1 MNPQS
6 NRDDEQSRVPD
17 GGACDDAAARSI
29 EVGPNH
35 RRGITS
41 TLACLDEVLCDIDQM
56 LDRGEYRSEF
66 YVERNTLSELQKQE
80 VKREIVAIRQLLA
93 EVRERLDLEPV
104 TRDVGTFISGTCMM
118 QWESLIEL
126 QGRYLKR
133 FGTPSRQLVD
143 FLDPISEE
151 IVRHLDQIVRD
162 IGVFRLSGPSSR
174 KQE

>member
-1 MNPQS
+1 MSPQP
-6 NRDDEQSRVPD
+6 NRDSEQSPAPD
-17 GGACDDAAARSI
+17 GGACDDAAANPI

-41 TLACLDEVLCDIDQM
+41 TLAYLDEILCDIEQM

-66 YVERNTLSELQKQE
+66 YIERNTLSELQKQK
-80 VKREIVAIRQLLA
+80 VKAEIVAIRQVLA
-93 EVRERLDLEPV
+93 EVRKRLALEPV
-104 TRDVGTFISGTCMM
+104 TRDVGTFISGSCMM

-133 FGTPSRQLVD
+133 FGTPSKALVD

-162 IGVFRLSGPSSR
+162 IGVFRLSGSSPR
-174 KQE
+174 KQA